1 MRDRRTLIV
10 IVLGT
15 FFLVVFNLP
24 SSVSSF
30 LRGLFREGLATYQSA
45 ATRAVSGIQRTSSA
59 VGSFTDVVRERDRLE
74 RENAALRGQVRSLDS
89 LSRENQELRV
99 LLEFRE
105 GLGLHT
111 LACEVIARDDGYGWW
126 QTVRL
131 DKGRAAGIRE
141 NMPVIT
147 PTGLIGRT
155 TEVSENSCDV
165 LLISDRNFQV
175 SVRFEPE
182 GSFGVMHGGGVSLQ
196 GAHTL
201 DVLCPPAPAEV
212 EFVRKDLTIN
222 AGETVMTSGL
232 GGIFPAGLV
241 VGRVK
246 RTFMDASGLYQHA
259 EVVPTADMA
268 RLRYVLVVTGQ

>member
-1 MRDRRTLIV
+1 VRDRRTLIV

-24 SSVSSF
+24 SSVSAF
-30 LRGLFREGLATYQSA
+30 LRGLFREGLATYQGA

-59 VGSFTDVVRERDRLE
+59 MGSITDVVRERDRLE
-74 RENAALRGQVRSLDS
+74 RENAVLRGQVRTLDS
-89 LSRENQELRV
+89 LSRENQELRA
-99 LLEFRE
+99 LLGFRE
-105 GLGLHT
+105 RVGLRT

-131 DKGRAAGIRE
+131 DKGRSAGVRE
-141 NMPVIT
+141 DMPVVT
-147 PTGLIGRT
+147 PAGLVGRT

-165 LLISDRNFQV
+165 LLISDRNFRV

-196 GAHTL
+196 GVHAL
-201 DVLCPPAPAEV
+201 DVLCPPASGEV
-212 EFVRKDLTIN
+212 EFVRKDLTIKT
-222 AGETVMTSGL
+222 GETVMTSGL

-246 RTFMDASGLYQHA
+246 RAFVDAGGLYQHA
-259 EVVPTADMA
+259 EVLPSADLA
-268 RLRYVLVVTGQ
+268 RLRYVLVVTGR